1 MLLNLTFVQSN
12 ETLDEMYERKRNKK
26 ETKYGFEINA
36 IIRCEF
42 DKRKKNEM
50 NDRCETPK

>member
-50 NDRCETPK
+50 NDR